1 MTNTK
6 KTKTDAD
13 RFKEL
18 VDSLNSLK
26 LLTSQAEQHRYLFRD
41 IARNLRAL
49 IIRKKSKNFKP
60 LLLDLASK
68 REYSLCVYV
77 MDLKIQ
83 EQLDKENP
91 DIVISNFSGLMMLE
105 PNEHPAFNTALE
117 LSEALEKV
125 MVDKVFRMDDFISI
139 KELLEQFGDKEAAH
153 FDLEIPSDLC
163 TYEGTGSKIK
173 MVVLIHVNK
182 FLNEWL
188 KLLLHLARDFVPQS
202 APLRAVVDG
211 RGTSEYFIYGGSI
224 QPILT
229 A

>member
-153 FDLEIPSDLC
+153 FDLEIPSDLVYLRGHWFEDKNGRFDSREQVLKRMAEI
-163 TYEGTGSKIK
+163 TIALGTR
-173 MVVLIHVNK
+173 
-182 FLNEWL
+182 FC
-188 KLLLHLARDFVPQS
+188 
-202 APLRAVVDG
+202 VDY
-211 RGTSEYFIYGGSI
+211 GTSEYHLGLKIISSSQKTRNRI
-224 QPILT
+224 CMD